1 MSEETKDTELEET
14 QVIGDV
20 EAREGGDAQ
29 AGAPEPEKGRKA
41 LSRNAKIGIAAGC
54 AAALA
59 AAVVGVCLWSNQPA
73 TLPADEPEGKALVA
87 EAEEGEPQKVKVG
100 YEGYEPDEGDTPVI
114 VHVTGTT
121 DGNRSVDYYHA
132 VSGAQE
138 EVELVPGGYS
148 VEYLPVLKAGGSLLT
163 AKDGA
168 VSAVV
173 EDGAIASTSKTNEK
187 AAEDV
192 TQDDLNNV
200 LDAVKKAVEKG
211 DDTLKG
217 DVGKDVADKVAEAV
231 KATGKVDESKVEEAK
246 KDAET
251 KASEPSSGIDAGQ
264 PAAPAGSAAT
274 TGRTGAART
283 KRLQASPPALPRQAS
298 LPATAAAANRSTCI
312 TGLRR
317 PSSAG
322 CRIRLPGMNSAQ
334 LALIFNV
341 HVGSVLTTKL
351 NGANTINHWASDK
364 VILIAF
370 KRLMAPCTMM
380 RPGIT
385 RPSRPGTYAAGAGRL
400 SSAAKSVVF
409 DNETGAENVRLHDR
423 RALRLRCNTGAL
435 FGAPV
440 LCSWEGIKGINRI
453 GLVRH
458 FVSTLPFSASRKARP
473 ICSNPGMS
481 AE

>member
-20 EAREGGDAQ
+20 EARDGVEAQ
-29 AGAPEPEKGRKA
+29 AVEAEKGRKA
-41 LSRNAKIGIAAGC
+41 LSRNAKISIAAGC

-59 AAVVGVCLWSNQPA
+59 AVVVGVCLWSNQPA
-73 TLPADEPEGKALVA
+73 TLPADEGEGEALVA
-87 EAEEGEPQKVKVG
+87 EAEEGAPQKVKVG
-100 YEGYEPDEGDTPVI
+100 YEGYEPAEGDTPVI
-114 VHVTGTT
+114 AHITGTT

-148 VEYLPVLKAGGSLLT
+148 VEYLPVLKAGGSLVT

-192 TQDDLNNV
+192 TQDDLDNV

-217 DVGKDVADKVAEAV
+217 DAGKDVVDKVAEAV

-264 PAAPAGSAAT
+264 PAAPAGSGSDNGSNGGGASTAPASQPSDTPSASQPSNNGGSSQGGSSQPEHVHNWVPQTEQRWVQDSAAWDEQRPTGSYIQCSCGQRFDNQAQWSQHNKSLGFGQGHSYSVQETYGTVHHDATGHYETVT
-274 TGRTGAART
+274 TGYVCSGCGAA
-283 KRLQASPPALPRQAS
+283 K
-298 LPATAAAANRSTCI
+298 
-312 TGLRR
+312 
-317 PSSAG
+317 
-322 CRIRLPGMNSAQ
+322 
-334 LALIFNV
+334 
-341 HVGSVLTTKL
+341 
-351 NGANTINHWASDK
+351 
-364 VILIAF
+364 
-370 KRLMAPCTMM
+370 
-380 RPGIT
+380 
-385 RPSRPGTYAAGAGRL
+385 
-400 SSAAKSVVF
+400 
-409 DNETGAENVRLHDR
+409 
-423 RALRLRCNTGAL
+423 
-435 FGAPV
+435 
-440 LCSWEGIKGINRI
+440 
-453 GLVRH
+453 
-458 FVSTLPFSASRKARP
+458 
-473 ICSNPGMS
+473 
-481 AE
+481 

>member
-14 QVIGDV
+14 QVIGGGEV
-20 EAREGGDAQ
+20 REGGDAK

-73 TLPADEPEGKALVA
+73 TLPADEPEGKALIA

-100 YEGYEPDEGDTPVI
+100 YEGYEPAEGDTPVI

-132 VSGAQE
+132 VFGAQE

-148 VEYLPVLKAGGSLLT
+148 VEYLPVLKAGGSLVT

-217 DVGKDVADKVAEAV
+217 DAGKDVVDKVAEAV

-251 KASEPSSGIDAGQ
+251 KASVPSAGTNAGQ
-264 PAAPAGSAAT
+264 PAATTGSNGNSGSNGGSADKAPASQPASTPSASQPSGNGGSSQGGTSQPEHVHNWVAQTEQRWVQDSAAWDEQVQTGEIIKASCGATFGSVDEWFAHQTRNHSCSYTVVPNYNTVHHDATGHYEAVT
-274 TGRTGAART
+274 TGYVCSGCGAA
-283 KRLQASPPALPRQAS
+283 K
-298 LPATAAAANRSTCI
+298 
-312 TGLRR
+312 
-317 PSSAG
+317 
-322 CRIRLPGMNSAQ
+322 
-334 LALIFNV
+334 
-341 HVGSVLTTKL
+341 
-351 NGANTINHWASDK
+351 
-364 VILIAF
+364 
-370 KRLMAPCTMM
+370 
-380 RPGIT
+380 
-385 RPSRPGTYAAGAGRL
+385 
-400 SSAAKSVVF
+400 
-409 DNETGAENVRLHDR
+409 
-423 RALRLRCNTGAL
+423 
-435 FGAPV
+435 
-440 LCSWEGIKGINRI
+440 
-453 GLVRH
+453 
-458 FVSTLPFSASRKARP
+458 
-473 ICSNPGMS
+473 
-481 AE
+481 

>member
-1 MSEETKDTELEET
+1 MSEETKDTELEGT
-14 QVIGDV
+14 QVIGGGEV
-20 EAREGGDAQ
+20 REGGDAQ
-29 AGAPEPEKGRKA
+29 AEAPAPEKGRKA

-100 YEGYEPDEGDTPVI
+100 YEGYEPAEGDTPVI
-114 VHVTGTT
+114 AHITGTT

-138 EVELVPGGYS
+138 DVELVPGGYS
-148 VEYLPVLKAGGSLLT
+148 VEYLPVLKAGGALVT

-173 EDGAIASTSKTNEK
+173 EDGALASTASANEK

-217 DVGKDVADKVAEAV
+217 DAGKDVVDKVAEAV

-251 KASEPSSGIDAGQ
+251 KASEPTGGSNAGQ
-264 PAAPAGSAAT
+264 PAATTGSNDNSGSNGGSADKAPASHPASNNNGGSVQGGTSQPEHVHNWVAQTEQQWVQDSAAWDEPIYNQQVRSICNTCGADITGNTTAHFKASGRNGCSGYHSETVQVQTGTTHHEATGHYETVT
-274 TGRTGAART
+274 TGYVCSGCGAA
-283 KRLQASPPALPRQAS
+283 K
-298 LPATAAAANRSTCI
+298 
-312 TGLRR
+312 
-317 PSSAG
+317 
-322 CRIRLPGMNSAQ
+322 
-334 LALIFNV
+334 
-341 HVGSVLTTKL
+341 
-351 NGANTINHWASDK
+351 
-364 VILIAF
+364 
-370 KRLMAPCTMM
+370 
-380 RPGIT
+380 
-385 RPSRPGTYAAGAGRL
+385 
-400 SSAAKSVVF
+400 
-409 DNETGAENVRLHDR
+409 
-423 RALRLRCNTGAL
+423 
-435 FGAPV
+435 
-440 LCSWEGIKGINRI
+440 
-453 GLVRH
+453 
-458 FVSTLPFSASRKARP
+458 
-473 ICSNPGMS
+473 
-481 AE
+481 

>member
-20 EAREGGDAQ
+20 EAREG
-29 AGAPEPEKGRKA
+29 EPEKGRKA

-59 AAVVGVCLWSNQPA
+59 AVVVGVCLWSNKPA
-73 TLPADEPEGKALVA
+73 TLPADEPVEKALVA

-100 YEGYEPDEGDTPVI
+100 YEGYEPAEGDTPVI
-114 VHVTGTT
+114 AHITGTT

-148 VEYLPVLKAGGSLLT
+148 VEYLPVLKAGGSLVT

-173 EDGAIASTSKTNEK
+173 EDGALVSTSKTNEK

-192 TQDDLNNV
+192 TQDDLDNV

-217 DVGKDVADKVAEAV
+217 DAGKDVVDKVAEAV

-264 PAAPAGSAAT
+264 PAAPAGSGSDNGSNGGGADKAPASQPSGTPSASQPSNNAGSSQGGTSQPEHVHNWVAQTEQRWVQDSAAWDEQCPTGSYIQCSCGQRFDNQAQWSQHNKSLGFGQGHSYSVQETYGTVHHDATGHYETVT
-274 TGRTGAART
+274 TGYVCSGCGAA
-283 KRLQASPPALPRQAS
+283 K
-298 LPATAAAANRSTCI
+298 
-312 TGLRR
+312 
-317 PSSAG
+317 
-322 CRIRLPGMNSAQ
+322 
-334 LALIFNV
+334 
-341 HVGSVLTTKL
+341 
-351 NGANTINHWASDK
+351 
-364 VILIAF
+364 
-370 KRLMAPCTMM
+370 
-380 RPGIT
+380 
-385 RPSRPGTYAAGAGRL
+385 
-400 SSAAKSVVF
+400 
-409 DNETGAENVRLHDR
+409 
-423 RALRLRCNTGAL
+423 
-435 FGAPV
+435 
-440 LCSWEGIKGINRI
+440 
-453 GLVRH
+453 
-458 FVSTLPFSASRKARP
+458 
-473 ICSNPGMS
+473 
-481 AE
+481 

>member
-1 MSEETKDTELEET
+1 MNEETKDTELEET

-100 YEGYEPDEGDTPVI
+100 YEGYEPAEGDTPVI

-148 VEYLPVLKAGGSLLT
+148 VEYLPVLKAGGSLVT

-173 EDGAIASTSKTNEK
+173 EDGAFASTAPASEK

-192 TQDDLNNV
+192 TQDDLDNV

-217 DVGKDVADKVAEAV
+217 DAGKDVVDKVAEAV

-251 KASEPSSGIDAGQ
+251 KANEPSSGVDAGQ
-264 PAAPAGSAAT
+264 PAAPAGSGSDNGSNGGGSDKAPASQPGSTPSASQPSGNGGSSQPEHVHNWVAQTEQRWVQDSAAWDEPIYSQEARTICNTCGADISGNATAHLVASGRNGCSGYHTEVVQIQTGTIHHDATGHYETVT
-274 TGRTGAART
+274 TGYVCSGCGAA
-283 KRLQASPPALPRQAS
+283 K
-298 LPATAAAANRSTCI
+298 
-312 TGLRR
+312 
-317 PSSAG
+317 
-322 CRIRLPGMNSAQ
+322 
-334 LALIFNV
+334 
-341 HVGSVLTTKL
+341 
-351 NGANTINHWASDK
+351 
-364 VILIAF
+364 
-370 KRLMAPCTMM
+370 
-380 RPGIT
+380 
-385 RPSRPGTYAAGAGRL
+385 
-400 SSAAKSVVF
+400 
-409 DNETGAENVRLHDR
+409 
-423 RALRLRCNTGAL
+423 
-435 FGAPV
+435 
-440 LCSWEGIKGINRI
+440 
-453 GLVRH
+453 
-458 FVSTLPFSASRKARP
+458 
-473 ICSNPGMS
+473 
-481 AE
+481 